1 MLKKMKQQINTAVA
15 SYGMSGEIFHVPFLL
30 FNPGFKITK
39 VLERTK
45 ENSKAKLP
53 DAQIVRSY
61 QDILNDGDVNL
72 VVVNTPNY
80 LHYEMAKQALLAGK
94 HVLVEK
100 PFTIKVDEA
109 KELIE
114 LAKKQNL
121 VLTVY
126 QNRRLD
132 GDFKTVQ
139 KILKENVLGNIKLFD
154 SQILRWKPELG
165 GKQWKIGAN
174 EGGGLLYDLGSHL
187 IDQALTLF
195 GLPTSVFA
203 DLGILR
209 QGAVVDDYFE
219 LLLFY
224 DNFKVTLKSSLLAND
239 QGHRFMIQGD
249 KAAFTKY
256 GNDPQEEQL
265 SSGEALSSKNWGKE
279 DKSTWGLIHSA
290 TESYSYKSLDGSYM
304 DFFENLHAAITK
316 GGELLVKPEEAMQ
329 VIKIIELANQSFKEK
344 RVIDL

>member
-1 MLKKMKQQINTAVA
+1 MKQQINTAVA

-39 VLERTK
+39 VLERSK
-45 ENSKAKLP
+45 ENSKSKLP
-53 DAQIVRSY
+53 DAQIVRNY
-61 QDILNDGDVNL
+61 QDILGDPNVEL
-72 VVVNTPNY
+72 VIVNTPNY
-80 LHYEMAKQALLAGK
+80 LHYEMAKQALRAGK

-100 PFTIKVDEA
+100 PFTITVDEA

-121 VLTVY
+121 VLTAY

-154 SQILRWKPELG
+154 SQILRWKPTLG
-165 GKQWKIGAN
+165 EKLWKIGAN
-174 EGGGLLYDLGSHL
+174 KGGGLLYDLGSHL

-195 GLPTSVFA
+195 GMPTSIFA
-203 DLGILR
+203 DLGFLR

-224 DNFKVTLKSSLLAND
+224 DNLKVTLKSSLLAND

-249 KAAFTKY
+249 KAAFTKF

-265 SSGEALSSKNWGKE
+265 TSGEVLSSENWGKE
-279 DKSTWGLIHSA
+279 DKSAWGLIHSA
-290 TESYSYKSLDGSYM
+290 TESYSYTSLNGSYP
-304 DFFENLHAAITK
+304 DFFENLHRAITA
-316 GGELLVKPEEAMQ
+316 GEELLVKPEEAMQ